1 MTSCADGS
9 QSRSMDEI
17 ESLATAYACRRD
29 ALRETVEEAQAA
41 LDRVK
46 RDHRAALRRR
56 IGATANARAE
66 LLAAVE
72 SSPALFRR
80 PRTRLLSG
88 IRVGWRKRPGRIEL
102 DDEAATINAIRRKL
116 DCEAATRLIRVSEKV
131 VRGALRELSTRDLMR
146 IGALAVEADDEPIA
160 VPADGEID
168 KLVAALL
175 DGGEQGEQK
184 AA

>member
-1 MTSCADGS
+1 MTSSADGS

-17 ESLATAYACRRD
+17 ERLATAYAVRRD
-29 ALRETVEEAQAA
+29 ALSETVEEAQEA

-46 RDHRAALRRR
+46 RGHRAALRRR
-56 IGATANARAE
+56 IGAAANARAE

-116 DCEAATRLIRVSEKV
+116 DGEAAARLIRVSEKV
-131 VRGALRELSTRDLMR
+131 VRGALRELSARDLMR
-146 IGALAVEADDEPIA
+146 IGALTVEADDEPIA
-160 VPADGEID
+160 IPADGEID

-175 DGGEQGEQK
+175 DGGEPAEQE

>member
-1 MTSCADGS
+1 MASSADGS
-9 QSRSMDEI
+9 PSRSMDEI
-17 ESLATAYACRRD
+17 ERLATAYAGRRD

-56 IGATANARAE
+56 IGAAVNARAE

-80 PRTRLLSG
+80 PRTWLLSG
-88 IRVGWRKRPGRIEL
+88 IRVGWRKRPGRIEF

-116 DCEAATRLIRVSEKV
+116 DSEAAARLIRVSEKV
-131 VRGALRELSTRDLMR
+131 VRGALSELSARDLMR

-160 VPADGEID
+160 IPADGEID

-175 DGGEQGEQK
+175 DGGEPAEQE